1 VALAADDLEHA
12 GMAVPSEPS
21 RAFALLNPPTDPPTL
36 VLTPNVSGTTAAVAL
51 VRVDTNALAR
61 GSDIGDFAIATT
73 ATRPGHPVD
82 RFSSSLGTILPF
94 ATAAAFVAGSESC
107 GYIGGVLYVRLPRD
121 PGQTLGLAVVVRLR
135 IGTNVPLPPDASKEW
150 HLDVGIQRL
159 FQFPPTP
166 PVTRTFAM
174 STIPTIPHESAMPN
188 PTVDPAPFEV
198 RRIDGTGTVLLWSRS
213 TMAVRVGVRLTNSS
227 GQTSVATQVVP

>member
-1 VALAADDLEHA
+1 VVPEPAPVVALLA
-12 GMAVPSEPS
+12 S
-21 RAFALLNPPTDPPTL
+21 RA
-36 VLTPNVSGTTAAVAL
+36 
-51 VRVDTNALAR
+51 
-61 GSDIGDFAIATT
+61 
-73 ATRPGHPVD
+73 
-82 RFSSSLGTILPF
+82 
-94 ATAAAFVAGSESC
+94 AG
-107 GYIGGVLYVRLPRD
+107 
-121 PGQTLGLAVVVRLR
+121 VVRLR